1 MRRIAS
7 RSSINHLELSHGVL
21 SGKLSTY
28 LHTKQGNWRGESS
41 IAQKPDMM
49 CFYVSDDVENDVRRC
64 ISSWEHQHSISVNG
78 RTVTGKIKCFSGTVE
93 AVARAP
99 ELATGDLWLVTMRE
113 LTLTFDLFDAS
124 NLSRS
129 I

>member
-1 MRRIAS
+1 MSKVTS
-7 RSSINHLELSHGVL
+7 RSSIDHLDLNRSVPA
-21 SGKLSTY
+21 GKLPSY
-28 LHTKQGNWRGESS
+28 LHAKQGNWRGESK
-41 IAQKPDMM
+41 QDLMR
-49 CFYVSDDVENDVRRC
+49 FYVSDDVENDVRRC

-113 LTLTFDLFDAS
+113 LTLTSDLFDAS
-124 NLSRS
+124 NLSCS